1 MRPFYDARPSAV
13 SITTILKTLPMP
25 RSILDRFNVSH
36 CPKIVQTIHHVTHGN
51 TAIIRQGFLIQLLSF
66 IIRQTFVISKF
77 SIHSDLYILMLKEN
91 LKQYHSLQ
99 NKHSEIHLMLEIS
112 NKVSKFVNNITST
125 LSRGKLTTKSLS
137 LFC

>member
-1 MRPFYDARPSAV
+1 MRPFYDTRPSAV

-51 TAIIRQGFLIQLLSF
+51 TAIIRQAFLIQLLSF
-66 IIRQTFVISKF
+66 IISRLLLSKF
-77 SIHSDLYILMLKEN
+77 SVHSDLYILMLKEN

-99 NKHSEIHLMLEIS
+99 NKHSEIHLMLEII

>member
-1 MRPFYDARPSAV
+1 MRPFCDTRPSAV

-36 CPKIVQTIHHVTHGN
+36 CPKIAQTIHHVTHGN
-51 TAIIRQGFLIQLLSF
+51 TAIIRQAFLIQLLSF
-66 IIRQTFVISKF
+66 IIRQTFV
-77 SIHSDLYILMLKEN
+77 HSDLYILMLKEN

-99 NKHSEIHLMLEIS
+99 NKHSEIHLMLEIIS

-125 LSRGKLTTKSLS
+125 LSCGKLTTKSLS
-137 LFC
+137 FYC